1 MNISGIGWSSATICW
16 MCLIFYL
23 SSLSGYEVSQPFP
36 LKPIPLIGH
45 IVLFSGL
52 AALLLLAIRGWK
64 FEINLRWVITVAVF
78 SSLFGISD
86 EYHQSFVTGRHA
98 SIVDV
103 LIDSISSIVTA
114 TSILIVSRFTSSR
127 GYKKVTVSRWR

>member
-23 SSLSGYEVSQPFP
+23 SSLSGHEVSQPFP

-52 AALLLLAIRGWK
+52 ATLLLLAIRGWK
-64 FEINLRWVITVAVF
+64 FEINLRWVIMVAVF
-78 SSLFGISD
+78 SSLFGVSD

-98 SIVDV
+98 SIADV
-103 LIDSISSIVTA
+103 LIDSICSIVTA
-114 TSILIVSRFTSSR
+114 TSMWGVVVLLRLTNR
-127 GYKKVTVSRWR
+127 KEPLPL

>member
-23 SSLSGYEVSQPFP
+23 SSLSGHEISQPFP
-36 LKPIPLIGH
+36 LKPIPLVGH

-52 AALLLLAIRGWK
+52 AVLLLLAMRGWK

-103 LIDSISSIVTA
+103 SVDSISSIVTA
-114 TSILIVSRFTSSR
+114 TSIWIVDRFTSSR
-127 GYKKVTVSRWR
+127 E

>member
-23 SSLSGYEVSQPFP
+23 SSLSGHEVSQPFP

-52 AALLLLAIRGWK
+52 AALLLLAILGWK

-98 SIVDV
+98 SIADAS
-103 LIDSISSIVTA
+103 IDSISSTVTA
-114 TSILIVSRFTSSR
+114 TLMWIV
-127 GYKKVTVSRWR
+127 KVDPISWTGLVQN

>member
-1 MNISGIGWSSATICW
+1 

-23 SSLSGYEVSQPFP
+23 SSLSGHEVSQPFP
-36 LKPIPLIGH
+36 LKPIPFIGH

-78 SSLFGISD
+78 SSLFGIS
-86 EYHQSFVTGRHA
+86 EKYHQSLVTGRIA
-98 SIVDV
+98 SILDV
-103 LIDSISSIVTA
+103 ITDSISSTVTA
-114 TSILIVSRFTSSR
+114 TSMLIVGRFTSSR
-127 GYKKVTVSRWR
+127 E